1 MQGSVSKVFT
11 LQTQG
16 PELNSHGSCMKD
28 LKLKKKKR
36 VRRGGACYNPSAGE
50 VEKGESPRFPG

>member
-28 LKLKKKKR
+28 LQLKKK
-36 VRRGGACYNPSAGE
+36 VRRGDACYNPSAGE
-50 VEKGESPRFPG
+50 VEKGESLRFPG

>member
-28 LKLKKKKR
+28 LKLKKKKELG
-36 VRRGGACYNPSAGE
+36 VVVLVIIPVLG
-50 VEKGESPRFPG
+50 K